1 MKNLFVLHAFCF
13 MRQVRYLHAALL
25 QGDLEDI
32 RADAFLVIFSIAHRD
47 TFDTAVQLL
56 QELRMDLGTDRT
68 TILVGNKSDLVRKRK
83 VTTEGQCLLR
93 QYTHSCQH
101 SDNCYT
107 LVSIPIIRSVVS
119 KIIHEIKCSQK
130 YNIK

>member
-13 MRQVRYLHAALL
+13 MRQVRYLQAALL

-83 VTTEGQCLLR
+83 VTTEG
-93 QYTHSCQH
+93 
-101 SDNCYT
+101 
-107 LVSIPIIRSVVS
+107 
-119 KIIHEIKCSQK
+119 
-130 YNIK
+130 

>member
-1 MKNLFVLHAFCF
+1 MKDLFIFHTFCF
-13 MRQVRYLHAALL
+13 MRRFQYLHAALL

-83 VTTEGQCLLR
+83 VSTEGQCLLR
-93 QYTHSCQH
+93 QYTGTC
-101 SDNCYT
+101 
-107 LVSIPIIRSVVS
+107 
-119 KIIHEIKCSQK
+119 
-130 YNIK
+130 

>member
-1 MKNLFVLHAFCF
+1 MKNPFVLHAFCF

-83 VTTEGQCLLR
+83 VTTEG
-93 QYTHSCQH
+93 
-101 SDNCYT
+101 
-107 LVSIPIIRSVVS
+107 
-119 KIIHEIKCSQK
+119 
-130 YNIK
+130 